1 MPTAESES
9 DAKYISELLSIAEEN
24 DVKTE
29 LYNRRADSG
38 MECGDMKITLP
49 KYITLR
55 RSTHPVRSFS
65 VYLGE
70 DKVMLYSGAALE
82 EAVDESIYYD
92 ASLVIFGAHGPV
104 IKQKLKTAACRSA
117 QKTVFS
123 NEKVYSFSE
132 KADAPII
139 ISERGGKVSIKI
151 KGKK

>member
-1 MPTAESES
+1 
-9 DAKYISELLSIAEEN
+9 
-24 DVKTE
+24 
-29 LYNRRADSG
+29 

-55 RSTHPVRSFS
+55 RSTHPVISFS

-82 EAVDESIYYD
+82 EVVDESIYYD

-104 IKQKLKTAACRSA
+104 IKQKLKTAMPLGA
-117 QKTVFS
+117 KTVFS